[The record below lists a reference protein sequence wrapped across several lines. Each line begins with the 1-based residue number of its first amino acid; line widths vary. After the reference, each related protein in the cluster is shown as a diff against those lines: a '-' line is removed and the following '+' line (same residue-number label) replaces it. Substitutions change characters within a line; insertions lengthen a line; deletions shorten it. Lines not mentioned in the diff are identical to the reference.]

1 MRNVR
6 LLVPP
11 ATVAAVAYLKEAT
24 GTSLPHVYV
33 ALLEMA
39 LATAPLADLVL
50 PVSNLIDRRAQI
62 AARVVA
68 LTQKGGKR

>member
-11 ATVAAVAYLKEAT
+11 STVAAVAYLKEAT
-24 GTSLPHVYV
+24 GTSLPYVYL

-50 PVSNLIDRRAQI
+50 PVGNLIDRRAQA
-62 AARVVA
+62 AARA
-68 LTQKGGKR
+68 AKSAKKGGEK